1 MSPLATSQPSAG
13 DSNASTPT
21 TQATEPAQATATNV
35 DLGFL
40 LDRRNYHQIAV
51 DDLSPAFLESKHKP
65 PLGANLTDLIEHG
78 HFRRAA
84 EAALDELFQCS
95 RSDADRILKLLY
107 TRLACLVVAGIPDL
121 AADEAVTLADFLH
134 RNAQGAKDVLPIVP
148 WELRLLL
155 VRLQSIVAQ
164 DGGRRAIMALYALSA
179 EVRAHLKEAR
189 GFGDESAISN
199 WSARLTDLGLR
210 VADSLVEM
218 GELETATR
226 HLDTLTGADA
236 DEIHTRKAL
245 LRIRVGDVVA
255 AKKSVA
261 GVADQTRKDMLTA
274 LLETAD
280 GNVDDAT
287 RVWKALADKH
297 PDNQLLAQN
306 LAVSLLYTGRI
317 AEARGILETLVRDS
331 PAFFA
336 LLFNL
341 STVYELCTER
351 ALERKGGLMEH
362 LASRTPQAASGGWE
376 RNILDFKL

>member
-1 MSPLATSQPSAG
+1 M
-13 DSNASTPT
+13 
-21 TQATEPAQATATNV
+21 NV

-40 LDRRNYHQIAV
+40 LDRRNYHQISV
-51 DDLSPAFLESKHKP
+51 DDVSPAFLESKHKP
-65 PLGANLTDLIEHG
+65 PLGAPPTDLIEHG

-84 EAALDELFQCS
+84 EASLDELLQCS
-95 RSDADRILKLLY
+95 RNEADRILRLLY
-107 TRLACLVVAGIPDL
+107 TRLACLIISGAPDL
-121 AADEAVTLADFLH
+121 AADEAVSLTDFLH
-134 RNAQGAKDVLPIVP
+134 RNAQSAKDVLPKVP

-179 EVRAHLKEAR
+179 EVRSHLKEAR
-189 GFGDESAISN
+189 AADDQTAIDT
-199 WSARLTDLGLR
+199 WSARLRDLGLR

-226 HLDTLTGADA
+226 HLDTLPAMNA
-236 DEIHTRKAL
+236 DEINTRKAL

-255 AKKSVA
+255 AKQSVA
-261 GVADQTRKDMLTA
+261 AVADSTRRAMISA

-280 GNVDDAT
+280 GDVDKAT
-287 RVWKALADKH
+287 STWKSLADQH
-297 PDNQLLAQN
+297 PENQLLAQN

-317 AEARGILETLVRDS
+317 AEARTILESLVRDS
-331 PAFFA
+331 PAFYA

-362 LASRTPQAASGGWE
+362 LASKPPQAASGGWE
-376 RNILDFKL
+376 RNITDFKL